1 MSIPLV
7 QNNEKD
13 SINTSI
19 IAIKKNLERINSILG
34 LVDSGSDIDTSE
46 FVKKSDIVDVVQSG
60 NMNPVT
66 SNAVVPV
73 DTVTSGD
80 MHSVTSNAV
89 AKKVSYSTTEQ
100 LTGGKWIDGKPIYRK
115 CGYEPT
121 VTSTSKVI
129 DNTLTSS
136 YVDTLINTKTIFT
149 YYGNKVNG
157 CGWISDTQRLSI
169 LVQSSGLVQAATN
182 ISIADISGGYYWIV
196 EYTKTT
202 D

>member
-66 SNAVVPV
+66 SNAVATSNAMPV

-89 AKKVSYSTTEQ
+89 AGA
-100 LTGGKWIDGKPIYRK
+100 L
-115 CGYEPT
+115 GY
-121 VTSTSKVI
+121 KA
-129 DNTLTSS
+129 NTLP
-136 YVDTLINTKTIFT
+136 YFDNADTDRNVLQNRIDAMKTYIPMNMAGIYTIRYEGGHYFAYITNGLGSESPIIEIDLYNNNINLFYRVNSTNEIMFRRTI
-149 YYGNKVNG
+149 
-157 CGWISDTQRLSI
+157 
-169 LVQSSGLVQAATN
+169 
-182 ISIADISGGYYWIV
+182 
-196 EYTKTT
+196 
-202 D
+202 